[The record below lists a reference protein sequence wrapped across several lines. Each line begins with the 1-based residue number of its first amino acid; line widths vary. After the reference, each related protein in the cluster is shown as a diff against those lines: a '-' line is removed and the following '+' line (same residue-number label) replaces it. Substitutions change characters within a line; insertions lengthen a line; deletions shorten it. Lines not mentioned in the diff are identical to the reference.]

1 MYTCTA
7 PIVLPKWENGALTAP
22 PKPKEKLKI
31 IRYCLYARKST
42 EDDERQALSIDS
54 QIKEMQE
61 QAREE
66 KLKVTEVRR
75 ESFSAKQSGN
85 RAVFNQLLRDIAQGK
100 FQGILSWAPDRL
112 SRNAGDLGSIVD
124 LMDRG
129 LLSAVRTHGQTF
141 TSNPNDKFL
150 LMILCSQ
157 AKLEND
163 NKGINVKRGLRA
175 KAEMGYRPG
184 VSPLGYLNDYTGN
197 KGEKKIHLDPERAPV
212 VREMFEKVAYEG
224 YSGRDLYRWLFE
236 EKKFTTRNN
245 KRVTLSTIYE
255 MLNST
260 YYCGMFEY
268 PVGGGNWYKV
278 NHESIITRELFE
290 QVQVRLSVH
299 PKTMPGTKEFD
310 FTRLIKCGT
319 CGSGVTAEE
328 KFKRY
333 KDDTIRRYVYY
344 HCNRSRDMH
353 CPEKYIREEV
363 LIEQLFKVMDQINL
377 NKISA
382 QEKLIREMERYN
394 RFNRNVLGKSTDNNT
409 KIPKVD
415 IRNYAKYILADGS
428 REEKRELL
436 SCLKTK
442 LYLKDQTILTENQV
456 KQIDKAPKMSENA
469 LIPQTSAVP

>member
-1 MYTCTA
+1 MDLMTKTQ
-7 PIVLPKWENGALTAP
+7 PIILPTMINGSLTAP
-22 PKPKEKLKI
+22 PKPKEKPKI

-54 QIKEMQE
+54 QIKEMSAQGKL
-61 QAREE
+61 E
-66 KLKVTEVRR
+66 KLRVKEIRR

-85 RAVFNQLLRDIAQGK
+85 RQVFNKLMQDIENGE
-100 FQGILSWAPDRL
+100 FQAILTWAPDRL
-112 SRNAGDLGSIVD
+112 SRNAGDLGRIVD

-129 LLSAVRTHGQTF
+129 LLHEIHTHGQSF
-141 TSNPNDKFL
+141 TNTPNDKFL

-197 KGEKKIHLDPERAPV
+197 KGEKKVHLDPERAPV
-212 VREMFEKVAYEG
+212 IREMFEKSSYEG
-224 YSGRDLYRWLFE
+224 YSGRDLHRWLC
-236 EKKFTTRNN
+236 EKKGFKTRNG
-245 KRVTLSTIYE
+245 KRVTLSMIYK

-268 PVGGGNWYKV
+268 PAGGGNWYKV
-278 NHESIITRELFE
+278 NHESIITKELFE

-299 PKTMPGTKEFD
+299 PKTMPGTKEFS
-310 FTRLIKCGT
+310 FTRLITCGA

-344 HCNRSRDMH
+344 HCNRSRDFH
-353 CPEKYIREEV
+353 CPEKYIREEA
-363 LIEQLFKVMDQINL
+363 LIEQLFKVMDKINL
-377 NKISA
+377 NKIA
-382 QEKLIREMERYN
+382 TQEKLIREMERYN
-394 RFNRNVLGKSTDNNT
+394 RFNQNVLEQSSDGSV

-415 IRNYAKYILADGS
+415 IRNYAKYVLAEGS

-442 LYLKDQTILTENQV
+442 LYLKDRTILTTL
-456 KQIDKAPKMSENA
+456 S
-469 LIPQTSAVP
+469 